1 MVGQFGKTGN
11 TSSDIVQLSPGDQNP
26 PPHPIV
32 HLNIDK
38 PRFSGGIN
46 NFVRLLRE
54 EYLQDYA
61 IFIMLKS
68 RSPLYRQMFCKNKLS
83 ILIQS
88 IDKWYIFGLI
98 VTEHALVTTYFKEV
112 ESRLGRHITMGDYT
126 QNIEAMDAFREFAE
140 LKCKWPYRRKDSQGT
155 DTGFSSEKEI
165 AEAEQLLDDLFLKTE
180 RAIG

>member
-11 TSSDIVQLSPGDQNP
+11 TSSDIVQLTPGDQNP

-32 HLNIDK
+32 HLSINK
-38 PRFSGGIN
+38 PRFSGSIN

-61 IFIMLKS
+61 IVIMLKS

-88 IDKWYIFGLI
+88 IDNWYIFGLI
-98 VTEHALVTTYFKEV
+98 VTEHALVTTYFKE
-112 ESRLGRHITMGDYT
+112 I
-126 QNIEAMDAFREFAE
+126 
-140 LKCKWPYRRKDSQGT
+140 